1 MESFRFDV
9 ELPVRYRD
17 LDTLGHVNNAVYGT
31 YLEQA
36 RIRYF
41 DRVLD
46 LPFDAR
52 EMVLAHVDVDF
63 RRPITLEDGTVRVA
77 CGVTDLG
84 ESSIEMAYRVY
95 TGDGSEPAATA
106 ESVQVA
112 WDGDGDRSR
121 PVPDEWR
128 ERILAFEP
136 AL

>member
-36 RIRYF
+36 RVRYF
-41 DRVLD
+41 DRALD
-46 LPFDAR
+46 LPFEAR
-52 EMVLAHVDVDF
+52 EMVLAHVDLDF
-63 RRPITLEDGTVRVA
+63 RRPITLEDGSVRVA

-84 ESSIEMAYRVY
+84 TSSIEMAYRVDA
-95 TGDGSEPAATA
+95 GESSEPAATG

-112 WDGDGDRSR
+112 WGGEGSC
-121 PVPDEWR
+121 PLPEEWR
-128 ERILAFEP
+128 EQIRAFEP
-136 AL
+136 TL

>member
-36 RIRYF
+36 RVRYF
-41 DRVLD
+41 DRALD
-46 LPFDAR
+46 VPFEAR
-52 EMVLAHVDVDF
+52 EMVLAHVDMDF
-63 RRPITLEDGTVRVA
+63 RRPIALEDESVRVA

-84 ESSIEMAYRVY
+84 TSSIEMAYRVDA
-95 TGDGSEPAATA
+95 GESSEPAATG

-112 WDGDGDRSR
+112 WDGEGSR
-121 PVPDEWR
+121 PLPEEWR
-128 ERILAFEP
+128 EQIRAFES